1 MKKNMG
7 TLDRSL
13 RITVAII
20 LITLYFTNILVDFW
34 GILAL
39 IVAGIFLL
47 TSAVGN
53 CPLYSI
59 FGISSCS
66 LKEKKK

>member
-1 MKKNMG
+1 MG
-7 TLDRSL
+7 TLDRGL
-13 RITVAII
+13 RIIVAIV
-20 LITLYFTNILVDFW
+20 LIVLYFTNILVGLW
-34 GILAL
+34 GLLAL